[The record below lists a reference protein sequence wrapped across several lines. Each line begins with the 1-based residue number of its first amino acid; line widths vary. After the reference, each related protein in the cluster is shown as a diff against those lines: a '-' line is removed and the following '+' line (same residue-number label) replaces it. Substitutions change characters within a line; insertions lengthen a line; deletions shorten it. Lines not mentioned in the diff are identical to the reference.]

1 MVQEQPFHWN
11 PLSIQPYDPPSEF
24 ADQLN
29 DAGSPLFLDSSA
41 PNLIFQ
47 LPSDAKQGISSFA
60 YSVGI
65 RPQDLFG
72 TCMVLFLA
80 ILAGTIVLSV
90 LVWLVDWVCSR
101 AVGRTYQ
108 SNAGLPGTRSPR
120 YSTGSKDMLE
130 SIGQIR
136 DNEENRSLNGPGL
149 FQSSPRFGSS
159 RRWWRLNSNFVS
171 LHGSVLQGNL
181 VRILIL
187 FHLPIT
193 IFSCY
198 QFTVGR
204 PEATLTSIILAALS
218 FAIFSVLIPIVLVV
232 RLTLTNTTKLYDETW
247 TLLFLGPLL
256 IL

>member
-1 MVQEQPFHWN
+1 
-11 PLSIQPYDPPSEF
+11 
-24 ADQLN
+24 
-29 DAGSPLFLDSSA
+29 
-41 PNLIFQ
+41 
-47 LPSDAKQGISSFA
+47 
-60 YSVGI
+60 
-65 RPQDLFG
+65 
-72 TCMVLFLA
+72 
-80 ILAGTIVLSV
+80 
-90 LVWLVDWVCSR
+90 
-101 AVGRTYQ
+101 
-108 SNAGLPGTRSPR
+108 
-120 YSTGSKDMLE
+120 MLE

-247 TLLFLGPLL
+247 TLLFLGPLYNHYRHGSQLFACLLFATNLAFGITIGCGQKSGTAQAIVILVVGVMSALGTSVWLPWGQGASMGL
-256 IL
+256 ISFLFCVARIVIAVLLVILTPIVS